1 MQQIPH
7 QSATDRDLTMADML
21 KSPIII
27 IDPEEP
33 FRINTISN
41 VTQQQLQVLEDCDYI
56 IIHPLLNLVFKEGS
70 WEPIPL
76 GQISQTESVVVVR
89 DI

>member
-1 MQQIPH
+1 MIPH
-7 QSATDRDLTMADML
+7 QSASARNLTMADML
-21 KSPIII
+21 KSPIIV

-33 FRINTISN
+33 YRINTIPEA
-41 VTQQQLQVLEDCDYI
+41 TQQQLQALEDCDYI
-56 IIHPLLNLVFKEGS
+56 IVHPLLNLVYKNGS

-89 DI
+89 NL